1 MKFDAE
7 ARRKILSTANR
18 SFAREVANYG
28 NEKLGH
34 LWRFS
39 EMDVIKVLVA
49 LSHLAQARGRD
60 VDSDAPAKPLGWY
73 APAKRLEWY
82 EPEDSPVLAGRFELW
97 TTWVSGAVAGG

>member
-1 MKFDAE
+1 MKSNTE
-7 ARRKILSTANR
+7 ARKRILSTTNR
-18 SFAREVANYG
+18 SFAKEVADYG

-49 LSHLAQARGRD
+49 LSHLAQTKGKDAE
-60 VDSDAPAKPLGWY
+60 SDAPAKPLGWF

-82 EPEDSPVLAGRFELW
+82 EPEENPSLAARFEIW
-97 TTWVSGAVAGG
+97 TTWVGSAIAGG